1 MRIAQSDDFSQ
12 FQRPVWACPANS
24 AIEAVETGTRNRW
37 RETTGNRNQ
46 KHETEHTTPHATE
59 TAGRPADVA

>member
-46 KHETEHTTPHATE
+46 KHETERKNHTPLE